1 MILRVPDYYSDFK
14 CIADKCSDSCCAGWE
29 IDIDQD
35 TSEYY
40 CQIEGEF
47 GDRLREKL
55 QVLEDGEHSFE
66 LGCDGRCPFLNKDN
80 LCDIIINL
88 GEEAISEVCTEYPRF
103 CIEYANVVHKYYS
116 LSCEEVGRIV
126 FNLERKVGYVD
137 VEMPGPDDECDNE
150 NIIMDEDEIEFALN
164 TMRESIDILQDR
176 TLYIGDRIKK
186 YLTYIEKAHDKL
198 NHIDGLSTSELENDD
213 ETEIA
218 TFSERFFPFTQ
229 MAVINQEWEDTK
241 NGLEKYSDEEHAK
254 QVKAF
259 LASDDFKELDY
270 EQLMVYFTFR
280 YLMNS
285 VYDKD
290 LKSYA
295 KLSVLFTL
303 VIRDMDATRFVEN
316 DNTFTRKDR
325 VDTARIFSKEVEH
338 SEENNDIAIDEIPF
352 MLPLVW

>member
-1 MILRVPDYYSDFK
+1 MILRVPDYYKDFK
-14 CIADKCSDSCCAGWE
+14 CIAGDCSDSCCAGWE

-35 TSEYY
+35 SAEYY
-40 CQIEGEF
+40 CQVEGEF

-55 QVLEDGEHSFE
+55 QTLEDGEHCFK
-66 LGCDGRCPFLNKDN
+66 LTPNGRCPFLNDDN

-103 CIEYANVVHKYYS
+103 CIEYSNAVHKFYS

-126 FNLERKVGYVD
+126 FNLERKVGFVD
-137 VEMPGPDDECDNE
+137 IEMPDACCYEENE
-150 NIIMDEDEIEFALN
+150 NVQMDEEEIQFAYN
-164 TMRESIDILQDR
+164 TMLESIKILQNR
-176 TLYIGDRIKK
+176 EITIGDRIRQ
-186 YLTYIEKAHDKL
+186 YLDYVEEAHNKL
-198 NHIDGLSTSELENDD
+198 NHIAGLSIQEAAINED
-213 ETEIA
+213 EIA
-218 TFSERFFPFTQ
+218 TASERFYPFTQ
-229 MAVINQEWEDTK
+229 MVVINEEWNGVRK
-241 NGLEKYSDEEHAK
+241 GLESYSDEELSEL
-254 QVKAF
+254 VKVF
-259 LASDDFKELDY
+259 MQSSDYKELDY

-280 YLMNS
+280 YLMNC

-303 VIRDMDATRFVEN
+303 VIRDMDAVRFKEN
-316 DNTFTRKDR
+316 GGHFERKDR

-338 SEENNDIAIDEIPF
+338 SEENNDLVLEEIPF